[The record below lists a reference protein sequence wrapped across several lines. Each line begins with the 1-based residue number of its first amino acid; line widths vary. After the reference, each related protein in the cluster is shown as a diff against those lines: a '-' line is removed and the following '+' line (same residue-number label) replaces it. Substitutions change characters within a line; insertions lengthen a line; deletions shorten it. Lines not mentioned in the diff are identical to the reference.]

1 VLEIVEGEAFGSR
14 VCAQAYAP
22 LTSRCMCWVLVSS
35 GYSGGITA
43 GVDTLPMPPGG
54 PRCDGRSVLRELRPQ
69 GAGRRLS
76 TGPS

>member
-14 VCAQAYAP
+14 VCAQAYAS
-22 LTSRCMCWVLVSS
+22 LTRRCMCWVLVSS
-35 GYSGGITA
+35 GLLGGITA
-43 GVDTLPMPPGG
+43 GIDTLPMPPGR
-54 PRCDGRSVLRELRPQ
+54 PRRDGRSVLRELRPQ

>member
-1 VLEIVEGEAFGSR
+1 MRPGLCAFNESLYVLGAGQLGF
-14 VCAQAYAP
+14 
-22 LTSRCMCWVLVSS
+22 
-35 GYSGGITA
+35 SGGTTA
-43 GVDTLPMPPGG
+43 GVDTLPMPPGR